1 MDAPPDDFDSKA
13 IDWNYASIGEGVYS
27 GAAVMGSKPGDTF
40 PMNLYLAPQVD
51 MEYGVMAFRTLDV
64 RRKSLPQQVV
74 NRAYVAGG
82 GRLTKGKG
90 KGGKGPGTGGS
101 GGYDSGYGYDD
112 GYGDHDSGDHG
123 DSYYYDDHASVCTYE
138 LRGNGRCNHACAND
152 ANHQDCNDASS
163 GMQQIC
169 DCLRH
174 EYTLQE
180 YSLLESSRDA
190 YYAAHYYPS
199 HDDDF
204 EWPAP
209 TYAYVA
215 ATPRGVFLLPALAR
229 DVVRISAGPQVT
241 YDLSIRGTGKCEVE
255 RPNVYGFR
263 ASSIIHC
270 VSACSSDETC
280 LAVDLSVRDGEVA
293 GCMLFLGREERLDYI
308 SVSGTLDEYPE
319 PVTSWTHFPDGDFCL
334 ASTRVAMAQ
343 EREPHLALGRRRS
356 SLSDAHPDDVFG
368 AERRRNVYEAHRR
381 RRRFLVLYEHRRRS
395 ALTNPNPD
403 CTDASPCAFL
413 AHRRRGAQAWTTP
426 DLNCSDSDAKGPK
439 WCRKMQYRCWMEDV
453 RANCPLTCGVCL
465 LWTNCRCQREVL
477 DFGSDDDTGYGPSGS
492 TSPRRLSA
500 ERAFAFA
507 RAPSARWLQSWD
519 IFLECAPSP
528 WNRVMAT
535 DCAIVLPALA
545 STCGHNFQ

>member
-1 MDAPPDDFDSKA
+1 MNYQVGAGLACPPATDCAAGEGGCPAITSAGSGTSGSACEPWCVEPCDAPIFINVAQECGACAGGSGCFPGAPGYPSSGSGSGSGSGGDDWTCDMDAPPDDFDSKA

-90 KGGKGPGTGGS
+90 KGGKGPGAGGS

-123 DSYYYDDHASVCTYE
+123 DSYYYDDHASVCTDE

-169 DCLRH
+169 DCLRN

-199 HDDDF
+199 YDDDF

-209 TYAYVA
+209 TYADIA

-293 GCMLFLGREERLDYI
+293 GCMLYLGREERLDYI

-413 AHRRRGAQAWTTP
+413 AHRRRGAQAWTKP
-426 DLNCSDSDAKGPK
+426 NLNCP
-439 WCRKMQYRCWMEDV
+439 
-453 RANCPLTCGVCL
+453 
-465 LWTNCRCQREVL
+465 
-477 DFGSDDDTGYGPSGS
+477 
-492 TSPRRLSA
+492 
-500 ERAFAFA
+500 
-507 RAPSARWLQSWD
+507 
-519 IFLECAPSP
+519 
-528 WNRVMAT
+528 
-535 DCAIVLPALA
+535 
-545 STCGHNFQ
+545 